1 MNRYRKLQTI
11 KHALQY
17 YIARPGADP
26 KDIEQEK
33 ALLEKVKGEIRTVK
47 SKWYGSGAK
56 E

>member
-1 MNRYRKLQTI
+1 MNKYRKLQTI

-17 YIARPGADP
+17 YIARPDADP

-33 ALLEKVKGEIRTVK
+33 ALLESVKGEIRAVK
-47 SKWYGSGAK
+47 PKRYGAGTK